1 MFGDILIEE
10 IWPMSTI
17 LPCWIDR
24 AYIRDWR
31 ACLYVNGLSLALL
44 GQSNLV
50 FFRFKSQYYFD
61 LDWQLFHLIWLN
73 IVNTVNDEFILLK
86 PHCTAYVSPFIV
98 QFRLA
103 CLNSLQ
109 KYPWTIDLPKMCP
122 FCLVISI
129 WCLPHSQLISRIT
142 APHCKVTSTMMQ
154 YAVLFQEF
162 KEALKGSRNPINL
175 C

>member
-1 MFGDILIEE
+1 MSNYFCHTLKYFSMSNYYCPSLKYMFLKSKDSQYLILPMFGDILIEE

-98 QFRLA
+98 QFRLVEA
-103 CLNSLQ
+103 
-109 KYPWTIDLPKMCP
+109 T
-122 FCLVISI
+122 F
-129 WCLPHSQLISRIT
+129 SQL
-142 APHCKVTSTMMQ
+142 V
-154 YAVLFQEF
+154 
-162 KEALKGSRNPINL
+162 
-175 C
+175 

>member
-1 MFGDILIEE
+1 MLNLALPEFLRFNEFLSFKVFLKSKDSQYLILPMFGDILIEE
-10 IWPMSTI
+10 IWPMFVLSTI

-98 QFRLA
+98 QFRLVEA
-103 CLNSLQ
+103 
-109 KYPWTIDLPKMCP
+109 T
-122 FCLVISI
+122 F
-129 WCLPHSQLISRIT
+129 SQL
-142 APHCKVTSTMMQ
+142 V
-154 YAVLFQEF
+154 
-162 KEALKGSRNPINL
+162 
-175 C
+175 